1 MSVPLLDLNR
11 QYQSIK
17 GEIDAAVARVLG
29 HSQFILGAEVAN
41 FETAAAKKLGVAHA
55 IGVASGSDAL
65 ILGLHAVGVNAGDE
79 VIVPAFSFF
88 ASAGSVS
95 RLGATPVFCD
105 IDPHDY
111 NIDAG
116 DIADRITKRTKAIMP
131 VHLFGQMPDMK
142 PLRDLS
148 KAHGVPL
155 VEDAAQAVGATYND
169 TAAGRW
175 GAAGCFSFFPTKNLG
190 CAGDGGMVVSDDT
203 AVADR
208 VRLLRFHG
216 ARPKYHH
223 QVIGFNSRLDALQAA
238 ILGVKLPYLDRWTN
252 KRRAHADVY
261 DKELAGVGDLV
272 LPKRTP
278 GAFHIFNQY
287 TIATARRDALRDHLK
302 AHGIG
307 AEVYYPIS
315 LHLQQC
321 YAHLGGKPGDFP
333 VSERAAQR
341 VISIPVFPEMTESE
355 QSEVIESIKRF
366 YS

>member
-1 MSVPLLDLNR
+1 MPVPLLDLNR

-17 GEIDAAVARVLG
+17 SEIDAAVARVLG
-29 HSQFILGAEVAN
+29 HSQFILGAEVSN
-41 FETAAAKKLGVAHA
+41 FETAIAKKLGVAQA
-55 IGVASGSDAL
+55 VGVASGSDAL
-65 ILGLHAVGVNAGDE
+65 ILGLHAVGVEAGDE
-79 VIVPAFSFF
+79 VVVPAFSFF

-105 IDPHDY
+105 ISPDDY
-111 NIDAG
+111 NIDAALLEEK
-116 DIADRITKRTKAIMP
+116 ISPRTKAIMP
-131 VHLFGQMPDMK
+131 VHLFGQMPEME
-142 PLRDLS
+142 PLRDFS
-148 KAHGVPL
+148 KAHGIPL
-155 VEDAAQAVGATYND
+155 VEDAAQAVGATYKN
-169 TAAGRW
+169 TAAGCW

-190 CAGDGGMVVSDDT
+190 CAGDGGLVVSDDP

-238 ILGVKLPYLDRWTN
+238 ILGVKLAYLDDWTN
-252 KRRAHADVY
+252 ERRAHADVY

-287 TIATARRDALRDHLK
+287 TIATAQRDGLRDHLK
-302 AHGIG
+302 AQGIG

-321 YAHLGGKPGDFP
+321 YAHLGGKTGDFP
-333 VSERAAQR
+333 VSERAAQT

-355 QSEVIESIKRF
+355 QSEIIESIKRF